1 MFGGNVIS
9 DSSQVIEL

>member
-1 MFGGNVIS
+1 MSGGNVIS